1 MLKNPLSLIV
11 TYIKAQIIENTQIYL
26 NQVSSIQEPLK
37 KFNEKINNLKQET
50 NNIGENIKRVKE
62 VELLLT
68 LTTEESQNN
77 SEEYMSK
84 DTSEIYKNL
93 KTQEYIQYNLG
104 NGIYLTCYFK
114 NVKEELIDSIVDLWL
129 TYETPQLYGK
139 QILLKSYALKDFTG
153 RKIIGVYPNYSL
165 GNWNLL
171 LEGGI
176 KIPLGENRIY
186 SNTAVT
192 SEDFFRWTQGEIYNI
207 LNNPCY
213 SYGIFF
219 NPIDLFYEWQRA
231 LIYQL
236 AILPKE
242 LDIMILEKIYNEF
255 LEFIKN
261 EVCFYQNGPAIIP
274 REKAL
279 EVLKIQINEMRN
291 YLECKEQSTI
301 SKNSLVTLRNRY
313 IYMPIIKEILEKHF
327 SNINNESK
335 REYNLNK
342 MKDLLTKL
350 NVKGNYE
357 KGIAMEKVAKYYLET
372 IPRNKNYWRKNKN
385 RKRRNR
391 FVLLQYIFK

>member
-1 MLKNPLSLIV
+1 M
-11 TYIKAQIIENTQIYL
+11 
-26 NQVSSIQEPLK
+26 
-37 KFNEKINNLKQET
+37 
-50 NNIGENIKRVKE
+50 
-62 VELLLT
+62 
-68 LTTEESQNN
+68 
-77 SEEYMSK
+77 
-84 DTSEIYKNL
+84 
-93 KTQEYIQYNLG
+93 
-104 NGIYLTCYFK
+104 
-114 NVKEELIDSIVDLWL
+114 ELI
-129 TYETPQLYGK
+129 
-139 QILLKSYALKDFTG
+139 
-153 RKIIGVYPNYSL
+153 IGS
-165 GNWNLL
+165 
-171 LEGGI
+171 GI